1 MKRICVFC
9 GSSRGSRPEYV
20 QAAKQLGRLL
30 ARKKLDLVYGGARVG
45 LMGEIADTVLAEGGE
60 AVGVMPEFLLDKGI
74 AHEGLSDLRIVAS
87 MHERKRVMAELA
99 DGFIALPGGFGTLEE
114 FFEALTWAQLRMH
127 PKPCGF
133 LNTCQFYRRLL
144 EFLDHAVDEQLLKKE
159 YLSMIIVEDDPETL
173 LEKFEVYHPPTI
185 DKWIGL

>member
-9 GSSRGSRPEYV
+9 GSSRGSRPDYV
-20 QAAKQLGRLL
+20 QAAHQLGRLL
-30 ARKKLDLVYGGARVG
+30 VRKKLDLVFGGGRVG

-60 AVGVMPEFLLDKGI
+60 VIGVMPSFLLDKGV

-133 LNTCQFYRRLL
+133 LNTHQFYRRLL
-144 EFLDHAVDEQLLKKE
+144 GFLDHAVDEQLLKKE